1 MKTDT
6 LSQSTASKNLA
17 TSEKPTTS
25 KPDESSSCVEVVNRP
40 SSSAVLSKNDA
51 REPPQATRLG
61 AGKSDTSDH
70 SPKSTGVAKVVA
82 SNETSRRPNSSDM
95 GSQGSVIALVENK
108 PSEKCAIKV
117 TAPFKPRS
125 HTITFKNKYNNI
137 RSPPNSSLAN
147 RLAQDFTRDQDIDDD
162 FVEGISSTSFYNSSR
177 TPTYTKSSQAR
188 GAGEIISPR
197 PHLLAESVS
206 SSRCLLSPSSRK
218 RGADESSPH
227 MSSYLDS
234 TTPSRK
240 ERILIA
246 IKTET
251 MRTSVQWTLSLQH
264 HPSNRRLIP
273 TEGLKT

>member
-1 MKTDT
+1 MFGECSEGVPGTASSSYSDKRSSFPRKAPIVIDLDDLPMKTDT

-137 RSPPNSSLAN
+137 RSPPNSSL
-147 RLAQDFTRDQDIDDD
+147 
-162 FVEGISSTSFYNSSR
+162 
-177 TPTYTKSSQAR
+177 
-188 GAGEIISPR
+188 
-197 PHLLAESVS
+197 
-206 SSRCLLSPSSRK
+206 
-218 RGADESSPH
+218 
-227 MSSYLDS
+227 
-234 TTPSRK
+234 
-240 ERILIA
+240 
-246 IKTET
+246 
-251 MRTSVQWTLSLQH
+251 
-264 HPSNRRLIP
+264 
-273 TEGLKT
+273 